1 MTEASRSSA
10 VDPELKRLEKRI
22 DELLA
27 AMHQLKEE
35 NRALRARQE
44 MLDLAQKAARAVAFE
59 WRIGAGEGEN
69 RSSPD
74 LEEMYGL
81 APRSYDGTFETWSKL
96 VFPEDWPAVQ
106 AAIKH
111 AHESG
116 DLAAEYRIT
125 CAVF

>member
-44 MLDLAQKAARAVAFE
+44 MLSSEKTSLLHRSEQVRTRVEAM
-59 WRIGAGEGEN
+59 IGRLKSMEHSA
-69 RSSPD
+69 
-74 LEEMYGL
+74 
-81 APRSYDGTFETWSKL
+81 
-96 VFPEDWPAVQ
+96 
-106 AAIKH
+106 
-111 AHESG
+111 
-116 DLAAEYRIT
+116 
-125 CAVF
+125 